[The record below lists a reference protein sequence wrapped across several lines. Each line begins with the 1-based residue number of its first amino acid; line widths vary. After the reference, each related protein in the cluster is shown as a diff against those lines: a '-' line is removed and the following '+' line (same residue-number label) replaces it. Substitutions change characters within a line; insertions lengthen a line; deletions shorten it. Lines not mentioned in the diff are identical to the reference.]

1 MGQNRRER
9 GTALKMRSEILYLYT
24 RQSTSEQHKLLE
36 SWWAIR
42 HSRQPRSYIN
52 RGHSQRLVSAP
63 RYLLLHYCLYL
74 CSTAEANSSES
85 KKFLHES
92 QCMATHQ
99 ERRAAMNHRKL
110 SYLSNRQMECC
121 FSKNTGVL
129 LSQSWKAEAPP
140 LPVPCAHPSAGPA
153 HCGWHRLGS
162 NRELVPVP
170 PLGATCSSFSGLDS
184 ALSFCLATPLHEI
197 CRNVHISKA
206 FNFCMW
212 FDSMSGE
219 GKAGS
224 HKCINSGNQHKHI
237 LPSFHWV
244 AAFYSPMSH
253 TLLRELRRCR
263 NIQYLIIR
271 EAVESTERPTQGTL
285 FMKQFK
291 SKVIYTTLRIAFE
304 ACFQFQFY
312 PTSISYLP

>member
-1 MGQNRRER
+1 MGQNRREW

-52 RGHSQRLVSAP
+52 RGHSQRLVSTP

-99 ERRAAMNHRKL
+99 ERRAAMNHHKL

-129 LSQSWKAEAPP
+129 LSQFWKAEAP
-140 LPVPCAHPSAGPA
+140 LLSQCPVHTPVQGLHTVAGTDLAATGSLSLSHRWVLSAAPSVAWIQL
-153 HCGWHRLGS
+153 C
-162 NRELVPVP
+162 
-170 PLGATCSSFSGLDS
+170 
-184 ALSFCLATPLHEI
+184 
-197 CRNVHISKA
+197 
-206 FNFCMW
+206 
-212 FDSMSGE
+212 
-219 GKAGS
+219 
-224 HKCINSGNQHKHI
+224 
-237 LPSFHWV
+237 PSV
-244 AAFYSPMSH
+244 
-253 TLLRELRRCR
+253 
-263 NIQYLIIR
+263 
-271 EAVESTERPTQGTL
+271 
-285 FMKQFK
+285 
-291 SKVIYTTLRIAFE
+291 
-304 ACFQFQFY
+304 
-312 PTSISYLP
+312 

>member
-1 MGQNRRER
+1 MGQNRREW

-129 LSQSWKAEAPP
+129 LSQSWKAEAPLLSQCP
-140 LPVPCAHPSAGPA
+140 VHTPVQGLRTVAGTDLAATGSLSLSHRWVLPAPPS
-153 HCGWHRLGS
+153 
-162 NRELVPVP
+162 VKIY
-170 PLGATCSSFSGLDS
+170 
-184 ALSFCLATPLHEI
+184 EI

>member
-1 MGQNRRER
+1 MSHNAWQHTKKGELRWIIANFLTWATDRWNVVF
-9 GTALKMRSEILYLYT
+9 LKTLVFSFPNPG
-24 RQSTSEQHKLLE
+24 RQK
-36 SWWAIR
+36 
-42 HSRQPRSYIN
+42 P
-52 RGHSQRLVSAP
+52 
-63 RYLLLHYCLYL
+63 
-74 CSTAEANSSES
+74 
-85 KKFLHES
+85 
-92 QCMATHQ
+92 
-99 ERRAAMNHRKL
+99 
-110 SYLSNRQMECC
+110 
-121 FSKNTGVL
+121 L
-129 LSQSWKAEAPP
+129 LSQCPVHTPVQGLRTMAGTDLAATGSLSLSHRWVLPAPP
-140 LPVPCAHPSAGPA
+140 SVKIY
-153 HCGWHRLGS
+153 
-162 NRELVPVP
+162 
-170 PLGATCSSFSGLDS
+170 
-184 ALSFCLATPLHEI
+184 EI